1 MPVAI
6 VTGGS
11 RGLGEALVAGL
22 LERGWSVVTDA
33 RDADVLAA
41 TADHLRAPSVGFHVD
56 ATRGGAP
63 VGVRVT
69 VPGDVTDAE
78 HRRELVVGATAL
90 GPLGLVVNNA
100 GGLGPSPLPNL
111 AGYPLDALSEL
122 FEVNVAAP
130 LALIQEALPA
140 LRAAGGVIVNIT
152 SDAGV
157 EGYPGWGG
165 YGATKAAL
173 DQVSRVLAAEEPE
186 VAVYAIDPGD
196 LRTQMHQDA
205 FPGEDISDRP
215 PPEESVPGLLALIEG
230 DLPSGTYRA
239 RELAGVRA

>member
-1 MPVAI
+1 
-6 VTGGS
+6 
-11 RGLGEALVAGL
+11 
-22 LERGWSVVTDA
+22 
-33 RDADVLAA
+33 
-41 TADHLRAPSVGFHVD
+41 
-56 ATRGGAP
+56 
-63 VGVRVT
+63 
-69 VPGDVTDAE
+69 
-78 HRRELVVGATAL
+78 
-90 GPLGLVVNNA
+90 
-100 GGLGPSPLPNL
+100 
-111 AGYPLDALSEL
+111 LSEL

-140 LRAAGGVIVNIT
+140 LRAARGVIVNIT

-157 EGYPGWGG
+157 EAYPGWGG

-215 PPEESVPGLLALIEG
+215 LPATSVPGVLAIVEERP
-230 DLPSGTYRA
+230 PSGRYQA
-239 RELAGVRA
+239 REQVSP